1 MKQNEVGKKLFE
13 LKIKEIDN
21 CIKNV
26 KKNKRNKK
34 VLYSENQFYME
45 KRTNNE

>member
-1 MKQNEVGKKLFE
+1 MKQNKIGKKLFE
-13 LKIKEIDN
+13 LKIKEKDN
-21 CIKNV
+21 CIKRI

-45 KRTNNE
+45 KNKE